1 MIKYII
7 ILIAEE
13 QCEVPLT
20 AFDPMPTVSRG
31 RG

>member
-1 MIKYII
+1 MIKY

-20 AFDPMPTVSRG
+20 AFDQMPTVSRG